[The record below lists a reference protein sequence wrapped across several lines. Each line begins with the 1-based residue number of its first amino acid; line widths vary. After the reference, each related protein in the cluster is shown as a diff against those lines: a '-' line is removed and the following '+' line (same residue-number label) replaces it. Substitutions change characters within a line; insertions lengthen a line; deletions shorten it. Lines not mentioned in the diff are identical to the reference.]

1 MWAEGGAVGMKERRR
16 WQGTNSNGTRGLD
29 YKRLSELARA
39 TDNVIKRG
47 RSREFV
53 FPGCGTNS
61 CMIPALAS
69 VVIGGEVCARAVAG
83 LGGDEEAAQ
92 SADGLIC
99 RGAGSTLACE
109 RHVSRISEQ

>member
-1 MWAEGGAVGMKERRR
+1 
-16 WQGTNSNGTRGLD
+16 
-29 YKRLSELARA
+29 
-39 TDNVIKRG
+39 
-47 RSREFV
+47 
-53 FPGCGTNS
+53 
-61 CMIPALAS
+61 MIPALAS
-69 VVIGGEVCARAVAG
+69 VVIGGEDCARAVAG